1 MAAAGRRRSGTILI
15 VVALILIVLLVV
27 VGFLLRD
34 QILGWATRG
43 GEGPQAELLPTPTQI
58 TELSRIVVLAQ
69 PASRGTEI
77 NESMLTTV
85 AYPQSE
91 MVEGL
96 FYTDMQ
102 AVIGLRAKYDLPQ
115 GVPLTPNLLTEKPVG
130 SYAAVQIPRGMVAI
144 SIPANRLQLVS
155 YALMPGDH
163 VNIIASLLMVDIDA
177 EFQTRL
183 PNFTASVIAPGS
195 SGGGEEGQGGSTTA
209 SITIASGGVASTQG
223 RTELDPVLNQAVY
236 VVPSETQ
243 RPRLISQ
250 TVVQDAM
257 ILWVGD
263 FPVDG
268 KIETVV
274 QPTPTP
280 VPAEGQEVQQPAAPV
295 RPDVVTVVVSPQ
307 DAQTINF
314 LLLSG
319 AYLNLPL
326 RSAGDDQH
334 IPTEAVT
341 LQFVLDQY
349 GIPYPAKLPYGLEPA
364 TSKLPVNLPSASSS
378 NVVPPE
384 VPVQ

>member
-1 MAAAGRRRSGTILI
+1 MAAAGRRKGG
-15 VVALILIVLLVV
+15 LILIVIALIMILMLAVA
-27 VGFLLRD
+27 GFFLRD
-34 QILGWATRG
+34 RILGLAG
-43 GEGPQAELLPTPTQI
+43 GGGGQTVALPTPTPIQDFA
-58 TELSRIVVLAQ
+58 RIVVLAQ

-91 MVEGL
+91 MIEGL
-96 FYTDMQ
+96 FYTDPQ
-102 AVIGLRAKYDLPQ
+102 AVIGLRTKYDLPQ
-115 GVPLTPNLLTEKPVG
+115 GIPLTPNLLTEQPVG
-130 SYAAVQIPRGMVAI
+130 SFAAVQIPRGMVAV

-163 VNIIASLLMVDIDA
+163 VNIIASLLLLDIDTD
-177 EFQTRL
+177 FQSRL
-183 PNFTASVIAPGS
+183 PNFTGSVTVPGPGGTDEQGTAAP
-195 SGGGEEGQGGSTTA
+195 TTA
-209 SITIASGGVASTQG
+209 TITIASGGVASTQG

-236 VVPSETQ
+236 VMPSEAQ

-257 ILWVGD
+257 VLWVGD
-263 FPVDG
+263 FPADG
-268 KIETVV
+268 KIDTT

-280 VPAEGQEVQQPAAPV
+280 VPVEGAEAAPAPAAP
-295 RPDVVTVVVSPQ
+295 RPDIVTIVVSPQ

-319 AYLNLPL
+319 ANMSMAL
-326 RSAGDDQH
+326 RSAGDDQR

-349 GIPYPAKLPYGLEPA
+349 GIPYPAKLPYGLEPPVL
-364 TSKLPVNLPSASSS
+364 KLPANLPLSSS
-378 NVVPPE
+378 SSGIPGEQPI
-384 VPVQ
+384 Q